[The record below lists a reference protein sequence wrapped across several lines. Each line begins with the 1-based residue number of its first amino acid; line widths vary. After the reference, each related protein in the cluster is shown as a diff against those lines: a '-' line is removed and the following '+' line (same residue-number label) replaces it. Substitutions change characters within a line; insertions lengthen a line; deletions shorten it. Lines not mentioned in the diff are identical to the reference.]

1 MQVMPLGQCR
11 PRLPPRWL
19 GQGRATSTIRGPGGP
34 LRGAKGL
41 GPTYQPPP
49 TQADVPSNVAVGLS
63 SLGIAEKGWCVGG
76 GGRTWISDQ
85 PVSGG
90 PRGSEQERPSHS
102 RGQAGRASWKKCHLG
117 PVVVQAEAGRGAP
130 IESTGV
136 SKCLGFGTGEA
147 RGGSTHV
154 FWEQERVFRSSR
166 TLDVL
171 QSKVTVKA
179 GVRMSECPGRGR
191 LALSEGCFSRHL
203 AVHAGPSLE
212 ATWCL
217 REGWDLRSAGVR
229 SPVLH
234 AVWPWA
240 GLAPPLS
247 RHDDLPEDPAVLR
260 IHGPP
265 LLRAPS

>member
-1 MQVMPLGQCR
+1 MPGSDLGMIHTEHAAHRQ
-11 PRLPPRWL
+11 L
-19 GQGRATSTIRGPGGP
+19 AVSGG
-34 LRGAKGL
+34 
-41 GPTYQPPP
+41 
-49 TQADVPSNVAVGLS
+49 
-63 SLGIAEKGWCVGG
+63 VGG